1 MKFYDN
7 HKTYKKMN
15 KKVIIHETKGIAL
28 TRQTK
33 INQHNLPFTLN
44 TNIGCL
50 FECQYCYLQGFPFSK
65 HSDFGKEVKIK
76 VWIADQLDKE
86 LDKHRDL
93 PSHLKRVQVNNA
105 SEGYLPQAIN
115 FMKKEYDRDIMKE
128 VLTVFH
134 KHWNK
139 GNRWMVH
146 LLTKSHLV
154 KNHLDLIA
162 DMKDQVQL
170 ELTITTLDENKARL
184 LETLAP
190 SVKKRLDVI
199 NSFAKKDVFVR
210 VMAMPLIGDCAEAER
225 IKQTCFDIGARGFKH
240 KSVNYFDENDLL
252 KGMITSKGSRKDEV
266 FSDIIVKSGEPFL
279 ENGIPKTGIFSIPDK
294 KWKVFT
300 DSNRIYEDN
309 GYSDINSYDWGYAV

>member
-1 MKFYDN
+1 MITTN
-7 HKTYKKMN
+7 HLKKMT
-15 KKVIIHETKGIAL
+15 KKVIIHDTKGIAL

-33 INQHNLPFTLN
+33 IDQHNLPFTLN
-44 TNIGCL
+44 TTIGCL
-50 FECQYCYLQGFPFSK
+50 FECQYCYLQRFPFSQ

-86 LDKHRDL
+86 LEKYSDL
-93 PSHLKRVQVNNA
+93 PSHLKRVQVNVA

-128 VLTVFH
+128 VLTVFR
-134 KHWNK
+134 KHWDAE
-139 GNRWMVH
+139 NRWMVH
-146 LLTKSHLV
+146 LITKSHLV
-154 KNHLDLIA
+154 ESHLDLIA
-162 DMKDQVQL
+162 DMNDQVQL
-170 ELTITTLDENKARL
+170 ELTITTIDENKARL

-199 NSFAKKDVFVR
+199 ESFAKKDVFVR
-210 VMAMPLIGDCAEAER
+210 VMCMPLIGDRAEAER

-240 KSVNYFDENDLL
+240 KGVNYFDENDLL
-252 KGMITSKGSRKDEV
+252 AGTITSKSSRKDEV

-279 ENGIPKTGIFSIPDK
+279 ENGKQKTGIFSIPDK

-300 DSNRIYEDN
+300 DRIRIYEDN
-309 GYSDINSYDWGYAV
+309 GYADINSYDWGYAI